1 MPTVTVSSKGQ
12 IVIPLDLRR
21 ELGLKEGEQLDVA
34 SNADTIVLTRV
45 RSRGARRAWRSWAG
59 ALAGSNALED
69 HRKEHR
75 KEAKR

>member
-12 IVIPLDLRR
+12 IVIPLDLRK
-21 ELGLKEGEQLDVA
+21 ELNLKEGEQLEVSA
-34 SNADTIVLTRV
+34 NAEAIVLTRV
-45 RSRGARRAWRSWAG
+45 RTRMARRTWRSWSG
-59 ALAGSNALED
+59 ALAGSNALEE